1 MEGLR
6 DGWEVR
12 GRGKRDPEAEVG
24 AEDAAELLDAEFS
37 DGVGDGEAGG
47 DLLVVLALG
56 ETGEADGEA
65 GAGGEV
71 EGVEEGGGVAAL
83 EEGLQEAGEPLE
95 GGGGHEEG
103 VAEGVRG
110 AGEGIGV
117 LKIAFA
123 FVFAVFGGEGE
134 CGGELVGEEEER
146 EDGISGIVWRD
157 GIWGERENVVEE
169 EKEELGDEGG
179 ENGG

>member
-24 AEDAAELLDAEFS
+24 AEDAAELFDAEFS
-37 DGVGDGEAGG
+37 DGDGDGEAGG
-47 DLLVVLALG
+47 DLGVVGAFG
-56 ETGEADGEA
+56 EAGEADGEA

-83 EEGLQEAGEPLE
+83 EEGIEEAGEPLE

-134 CGGELVGEEEER
+134 CGGELVGEEEEG
-146 EDGISGIVWRD
+146 EDGVVWR
-157 GIWGERENVVEE
+157 ERENVVEE
-169 EKEELGDEGG
+169 
-179 ENGG
+179 

>member
-1 MEGLR
+1 MEGLG
-6 DGWEVR
+6 DGGEV
-12 GRGKRDPEAEVG
+12 GRGGEGDPEAEVG

-83 EEGLQEAGEPLE
+83 WAG
-95 GGGGHEEG
+95 
-103 VAEGVRG
+103 R
-110 AGEGIGV
+110 V
-117 LKIAFA
+117 LI
-123 FVFAVFGGEGE
+123 
-134 CGGELVGEEEER
+134 
-146 EDGISGIVWRD
+146 
-157 GIWGERENVVEE
+157 
-169 EKEELGDEGG
+169 
-179 ENGG
+179 

>member
-83 EEGLQEAGEPLE
+83 EEGIEEAGEPLE

-110 AGEGIGV
+110 AGEGIGE
-117 LKIAFA
+117 LEMAMAFA
-123 FVFAVFGGEGE
+123 FAFALEEFVGFGGEG
-134 CGGELVGEEEER
+134 GGELVGEEEEG
-146 EDGISGIVWRD
+146 EDGVVWR
-157 GIWGERENVVEE
+157 ERENVVEE
-169 EKEELGDEGG
+169 
-179 ENGG
+179 